1 MSVAKQLKH
10 DKEFKSRKRRTR
22 QKVEVTWNDVDEA
35 IIRDFLDFAERVNG
49 AVRFGRS
56 RDGAVYSL
64 GFYVGDERFTEWIR
78 NDHERDSKFADLAI
92 ELQEDYALEDD
103 VPDPYE

>member
-1 MSVAKQLKH
+1 MSVIKQIKH
-10 DKEFKSRKRRTR
+10 DKENKSRRRR
-22 QKVEVTWNDVDEA
+22 AKQKAEVTWNDVDEA
-35 IIRDFLDFAERVNG
+35 IIRDFLDFAESVNG
-49 AVRFGRS
+49 AIRFGRS

-78 NDHERDSKFADLAI
+78 NDDERDSKFADLAI
-92 ELQEDYALEDD
+92 ELAEDYQIEDE